1 MASASGK
8 IVWVGRV
15 ISILVSLLFA
25 MSALMKLR
33 GGPEVIQGMAH
44 LGLPE
49 SLIVPLAILEISCVV
64 IYLIPATSVLG
75 AILLTGYIGGA
86 ICTHWRVGDPF
97 FIQIALGIF
106 VWLGLYLREN
116 RLKALI
122 PLRTSQ
128 AS

>member
-1 MASASGK
+1 MAASGK
-8 IVWVGRV
+8 IVWVGRG
-15 ISILVSLLFA
+15 ISVLVSLVFL
-25 MSALMKLR
+25 MSAFMKLK
-33 GGPEVIQGMAH
+33 GGAEVMQGMAH

-49 SLIVPLAILEISCVV
+49 SLILPLAILEISCVV
-64 IYLIPATSVLG
+64 IYLIPATSILG

-97 FIQIALGIF
+97 FIQIALGIV

-122 PLRTSQ
+122 PLRTRQVS
-128 AS
+128 